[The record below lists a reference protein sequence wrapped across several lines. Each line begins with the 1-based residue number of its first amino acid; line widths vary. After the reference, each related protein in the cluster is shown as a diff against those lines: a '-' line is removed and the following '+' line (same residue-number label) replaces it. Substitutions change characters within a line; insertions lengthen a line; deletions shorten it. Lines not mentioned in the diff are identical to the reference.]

1 MATFT
6 PFQQPYCQLGGQFF
20 RPCQPEPLNNAVW
33 VARNEALIAEHQLN
47 FNDNELLRLASG
59 QLDDSLTPIAQKY
72 TGHQFGYYNP
82 DLGDGRGLLLG
93 QGSQVDGLAYDWHLK
108 GAGRTPFSRGG
119 DGRAVLRSCI
129 REYLASEAMAG
140 LGIPSSRALTVV
152 SNDETVWREGAE
164 PRAALLRLT
173 PSHIRFGHFEWAA
186 QLGASASKKLA
197 DYVIEQHF
205 PKLADTAEPY
215 SALLTEIVTRTAK
228 LIAQWQSVGFNHG
241 VMNTDNF
248 SILGETF
255 DYGPYAFMDDC
266 QIGYVCNHSDH
277 AGRYAYNE
285 QPQIGLWN
293 CQVLAASFANLTPD
307 TSTRDA
313 IINDYVTTYNQH
325 YITLMRH
332 KLGLISEEVKD
343 KELVAELI
351 ILMDKHAL
359 DWSCTWRELAQPFDT
374 QFASKLG
381 DYQAW
386 WQAYQTRLEQ
396 ESTTEDERKRLI
408 LKNNPQLVLRNY
420 IAQQAIE
427 RAEAGDFAWIDRLR
441 QALRNPFEVSEQ
453 WLAYAQRPDL
463 PQKGLRLSCS
473 S

>member
-1 MATFT
+1 MASFS

-20 RPCQPEPLNNAVW
+20 RYCQAEPLHNAHW
-33 VARNEALIAEHQLN
+33 VARNDALIAEHRLS
-47 FNDNELLRLASG
+47 FNDAELLKLASG

-93 QGSQVDGLAYDWHLK
+93 QGSQANGLAYDWHLK

-140 LGIPSSRALTVV
+140 LGIPTSRALSVV

-186 QLGASASKKLA
+186 QLGPAASKQLA
-197 DYVIEQHF
+197 DHVIEQHF
-205 PKLADTAEPY
+205 SNLADTAEPY
-215 SALLTEIVTRTAK
+215 AALLTEIVTRTAK
-228 LIAQWQSVGFNHG
+228 MIAQWQSVGFNHG

-255 DYGPYAFMDDC
+255 DYGPYAFLDDC
-266 QIGYVCNHSDH
+266 QIAYICNHSDQ

-293 CQVLAASFANLTPD
+293 CQVLAANFADLIPE
-307 TSTRDA
+307 TSTREA
-313 IINDYVTTYNQH
+313 IINNYVTTYNQH

-332 KLGLISEEVKD
+332 KLGLVSENAKD

-359 DWSCTWRELAQPFDT
+359 DWSCTWRELALPLDA
-374 QFASKLG
+374 QFTSKLK

-386 WQAYQTRLEQ
+386 WLTYQARLDL
-396 ESTTEDERKRLI
+396 ESTSEHTRNILI
-408 LKNNPQLVLRNY
+408 LNKNPQLVLRNH
-420 IAQQAIE
+420 IAQEAIE
-427 RAEAGDFAWIDRLR
+427 RAEAGDSAWVDQLR
-441 QALRNPFEVSEQ
+441 KALQNPFEISAE
-453 WLAYAQRPDL
+453 WLTYTERPKL
-463 PQKGLRLSCS
+463 NQKGLRLSCS

>member
-1 MATFT
+1 VANFT

-20 RPCQPEPLNNAVW
+20 RPCHPEPLNNSIW
-33 VARNEALIAEHQLN
+33 VARNESLITEHQLK
-47 FNDNELLRLASG
+47 FNDTELLRLASG
-59 QLDDSLTPIAQKY
+59 QLDESLTPIAQKY

-93 QGSQVDGLAYDWHLK
+93 QGSQVNGLAYDWHLK

-152 SNDETVWREGAE
+152 SNDETVWREGPE
-164 PRAALLRLT
+164 SRAALLRLT

-186 QLGASASKKLA
+186 QLGAVASKQLA

-205 PKLADTAEPY
+205 PKLADKAEPY
-215 SALLTEIVTRTAK
+215 TALLTEIVTRTAK

-266 QIGYVCNHSDH
+266 QIGYICNHSDH

-293 CQVLAASFANLTPD
+293 CQVLAASFANLIPD
-307 TSTRDA
+307 TRTRDA
-313 IINDYVTTYNQH
+313 IINNYVTTYNQH

-332 KLGLISEEVKD
+332 KLGLVSEEVKD

-386 WQAYQTRLEQ
+386 WQAYQQRLNL
-396 ESTTEDERKRLI
+396 ESITEDNRKSLI
-408 LKNNPQLVLRNY
+408 YKNNPQLVLRNY

-427 RAEAGDFAWIDRLR
+427 RAETGDVTWIDELR
-441 QALRNPFEVSEQ
+441 KALQNPFEASEE
-453 WLAYAQRPDL
+453 WLMYTQRPSQR
-463 PQKGLRLSCS
+463 QKGLRLSCS